1 MSFLKP
7 SNVNFVKNR
16 QNKLFQLSHKSDT
29 SWFAAQLLA
38 VIVVVFQICGCQTA
52 QVDRSLLPSEK
63 ILEREQLVIHSDFH
77 VPARHRLIDELV
89 ARQSDISEKLRLP
102 VSDEPINIYLFEDS
116 EKFQTFMR
124 KLHPDFAD
132 RRAFFVKNDTQLRVF
147 AHWGPRVGEDLR
159 HEVTHGYLHSVVPNM
174 ALWMDEGFAEFF
186 EVPRG
191 TAGVNSQ
198 HIYLLS
204 NKYRN
209 SDWLPNLKRLESIR
223 SPSDLTQ
230 ADYAESWLWVHYLLQ
245 KNDATRK
252 FIQDHL
258 ARLRLSGS
266 DEPISEQIKT
276 LLPDA
281 EIELVEHLRKMAE
294 LEETR

>member
-1 MSFLKP
+1 MS
-7 SNVNFVKNR
+7 
-16 QNKLFQLSHKSDT
+16 Q
-29 SWFAAQLLA
+29 FAARLLA
-38 VIVVVFQICGCQTA
+38 VIVFLVQMSGCKTA
-52 QVDRSLLPSEK
+52 QVDSSLLPGEK
-63 ILEREQLVIHSDFH
+63 VLKRQQLVIHSDFH
-77 VPARHRLIDELV
+77 VPVRHRLIDELV
-89 ARQSDISEKLRLP
+89 ARQSDIAETLRLP

-116 EKFQTFMR
+116 EKFQTFMQ

-132 RRAFFVKNDTQLRVF
+132 RRAFFVKNDTQLRIF

-174 ALWMDEGFAEFF
+174 GLWMDEGFAEFF
-186 EVPRG
+186 EVSRG
-191 TAGVNSQ
+191 KGGINSQ
-198 HIYLLS
+198 HIYNLS
-204 NKYRN
+204 NRYRH
-209 SDWLPNLKRLESIR
+209 SEWLPNLKRLESIR

-230 ADYAESWLWVHYLLQ
+230 ADYAESWLWVHYLLE

-252 FIQDHL
+252 FLQDHL

-281 EIELVEHLRKMAE
+281 EVELVNHLRKLAE
-294 LEETR
+294 LEEIR

>member
-1 MSFLKP
+1 M
-7 SNVNFVKNR
+7 
-16 QNKLFQLSHKSDT
+16 
-29 SWFAAQLLA
+29 
-38 VIVVVFQICGCQTA
+38 IVVAIQICGCKTA
-52 QVDRSLLPSEK
+52 QVDSSLLPTAK
-63 ILEREQLVIHSDFH
+63 VVKRQQLVINSDFH
-77 VPARHRLIDELV
+77 VPIRHRLIDELV
-89 ARQSDISEKLRLP
+89 ARQSDIADKLRLP

-116 EKFQTFMR
+116 DKFQNFMR

-132 RRAFFVKNDTQLRVF
+132 RRAFFVKNDTQLRIF

-191 TAGVNSQ
+191 KRGINSQ
-198 HIYLLS
+198 HIYQLS
-204 NKYRN
+204 NRYRH
-209 SDWLPNLKRLESIR
+209 SEWLPNLERLESIR
-223 SPSDLTQ
+223 SPADLTQ
-230 ADYAESWLWVHYLLQ
+230 ADYAESWLWVHYLLET
-245 KNDATRK
+245 NEATRK

-266 DEPISEQIKT
+266 DTPISEQIKT

-281 EIELVEHLRKMAE
+281 EIQLVEHLRKLGE
-294 LEETR
+294 QEENQ